1 MDSESPKDDGRETAN
16 IQQLMTEKARID
28 SLLANREAEVGV
40 LEKELSQAQ
49 ARAEELSSE
58 IIQRERTYQKSISS
72 LESEVNS
79 LQKEL
84 ASRPLQSEILSLQ
97 KRVKVLQAVGYGAMD
112 LDDDD
117 DDDDDAAEEDWDFN
131 EQAARDEPPSKEGGE
146 NEEETVERL
155 LLKKNRKIEHE
166 LTQSRNRVD
175 EKQVELDTAVSERES
190 LRVQLQ
196 EAKALIATLEDD
208 LQKNSEQKQSSTS
221 SSGLPILSQGEHGAE
236 AQDSSTNSM
245 LSVVSC

>member
-112 LDDDD
+112 LDDGDD
-117 DDDDDAAEEDWDFN
+117 DAAAAEEDWDFN

-245 LSVVSC
+245 LSMVSC